1 MAAGKMA
8 KKAMYD
14 LFHKTTV
21 AWPTIKSLME
31 TSTEPVGRSASRGN
45 HAGRGTPRLAL
56 PSAIIE

>member
-1 MAAGKMA
+1 MA

-56 PSAIIE
+56 PSAII